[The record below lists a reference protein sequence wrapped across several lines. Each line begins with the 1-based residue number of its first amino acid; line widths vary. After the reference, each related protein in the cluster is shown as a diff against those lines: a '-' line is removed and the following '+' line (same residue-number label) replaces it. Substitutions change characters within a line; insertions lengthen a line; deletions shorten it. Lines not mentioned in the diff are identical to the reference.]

1 MSSLAFH
8 NNTFDM
14 NNTWYNSHKEILEKV
29 AIELGCADKI
39 VELSEK
45 LLGPKHKMKKHKDLN
60 APKKPKTG
68 FMHFCDEFRP
78 EVNKK
83 NPELKLGGVMK
94 VPQRGQVLFRN
105 TQTIQHLRSFGQQVL
120 RLGNRH
126 QPAPLPQ
133 EQGHAQ
139 VLLQRFQRSTHGRLR
154 TMQIA
159 RSLADRARFHNFAKS
174 R

>member
-45 LLGPKHKMKKHKDLN
+45 LLGPKHKLKKHKDTN

-78 EVNKK
+78 GVIK
-83 NPELKLGGVMK
+83 NNNNELKLGGMMK
-94 VPQRGQVLFRN
+94 E
-105 TQTIQHLRSFGQQVL
+105 
-120 RLGNRH
+120 LGKMWGECSVEEKDKYNSKYREEKVKYDETLEEYNLNR
-126 QPAPLPQ
+126 
-133 EQGHAQ
+133 
-139 VLLQRFQRSTHGRLR
+139 
-154 TMQIA
+154 
-159 RSLADRARFHNFAKS
+159 
-174 R
+174 

>member
-39 VELSEK
+39 DELSER

-94 VPQRGQVLFRN
+94 ELGKMWGECSDEDKEKCISKINNKLLYKDDD
-105 TQTIQHLRSFGQQVL
+105 HLSYEGAFYISQL
-120 RLGNRH
+120 WETKDYFPFKN
-126 QPAPLPQ
+126 
-133 EQGHAQ
+133 
-139 VLLQRFQRSTHGRLR
+139 
-154 TMQIA
+154 
-159 RSLADRARFHNFAKS
+159 
-174 R
+174 

>member
-39 VELSEK
+39 DELSER

-83 NPELKLGGVMK
+83 NPDLKLGGVMK
-94 VPQRGQVLFRN
+94 E
-105 TQTIQHLRSFGQQVL
+105 
-120 RLGNRH
+120 LGKMWGECSEEEKEKYNLKYKECKEKYVEELEDYNLNR
-126 QPAPLPQ
+126 
-133 EQGHAQ
+133 
-139 VLLQRFQRSTHGRLR
+139 
-154 TMQIA
+154 
-159 RSLADRARFHNFAKS
+159 
-174 R
+174 